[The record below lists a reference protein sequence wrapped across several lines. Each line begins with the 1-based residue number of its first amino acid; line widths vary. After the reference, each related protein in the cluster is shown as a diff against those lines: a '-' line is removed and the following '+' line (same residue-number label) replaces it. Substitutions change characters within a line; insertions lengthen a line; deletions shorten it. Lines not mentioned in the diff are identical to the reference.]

1 MKKILIAMSFVLG
14 LSTVYSQQV
23 QGSVTSKAQ
32 EKVIKKE
39 QKMQSQKKDFKK
51 EYSESVEKGKEGKEA
66 FEKGEKGE
74 HKGKLKADGTPD
86 KRYKENRKLKKD
98 GTPDKRFKGK
108 ENDKE

>member
-14 LSTVYSQQV
+14 LSTAYSQQV

-51 EYSESVEKGKEGKEA
+51 EYSESAEKGKEGKEA
-66 FEKGEKGE
+66 FEKGEY
-74 HKGKLKADGTPD
+74 KGKLKADGTPD
-86 KRYKENRKLKKD
+86 RRYKENRKLKKD
-98 GTPDKRFKGK
+98 GTPDKRFKNRK
-108 ENDKE
+108 NDKE